1 MDPVTIG
8 VALAGAKKLLDISS
22 NIKDVASSIEHILNL
37 TEKAEKAEKSKK
49 KNKNDTSIKSVIK
62 DTVTER
68 NNRTLLRNLAIDVD
82 EKYGFGTWNAIEEE
96 RERRLVIEKENKIKA
111 TKVKKL
117 KQKKAKE
124 LKNKILHWLAELGK
138 LILVIALS
146 GGAGYFIYINRCVDG
161 VC

>member
-82 EKYGFGTWNAIEEE
+82 EKYGFGTWNAIEQE
-96 RERRLVIEKENKIKA
+96 RERRLIIEKENKVKEAKA
-111 TKVKKL
+111 KKL

-124 LKNKILHWLAELGK
+124 LNKKILHWLAELGK
-138 LILVIALS
+138 LLLILISA
-146 GGAGYFIYINRCVDG
+146 GAIGYVIYINRYIG
-161 VC
+161 GE

>member
-62 DTVTER
+62 DTLTEH
-68 NNRTLLRNLAIDVD
+68 NNRNLIRNLEINVN
-82 EKYGFGTWNAIEEE
+82 ESYGFVT
-96 RERRLVIEKENKIKA
+96 
-111 TKVKKL
+111 
-117 KQKKAKE
+117 
-124 LKNKILHWLAELGK
+124 
-138 LILVIALS
+138 
-146 GGAGYFIYINRCVDG
+146 
-161 VC
+161 